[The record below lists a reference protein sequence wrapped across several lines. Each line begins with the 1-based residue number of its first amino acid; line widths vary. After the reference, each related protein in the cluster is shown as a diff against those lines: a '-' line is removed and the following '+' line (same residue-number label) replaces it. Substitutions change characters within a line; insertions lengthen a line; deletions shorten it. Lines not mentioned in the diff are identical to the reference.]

1 MGTELIGLGPD
12 AGAPDLIGV
21 GLIRLAVEERLT
33 PAAGSAP
40 WLGQLRAAS
49 FADAWLAFA
58 GPAAPGLRVPAETVL
73 QAVVRRAAELVLRCH
88 SGDGPAALERLGR
101 ASAEARDRARLA
113 DVSHPADPAALVLLW
128 HGVRAATAGSGP
140 AGDAERE
147 AHAGYVAER
156 SAAHVRE
163 HCRRQDLL
171 ALVLACARSAAAAL
185 AELTDGDR
193 DRALAVLDAEA
204 ARHMAPDAP
213 VPLWV
218 PGRFQDVPRV

>member
-1 MGTELIGLGPD
+1 MRTKLIGLGPD

-21 GLIRLAVEERLT
+21 GLIRLAVEERLA
-33 PAAGSAP
+33 PAAAP

-58 GPAAPGLRVPAETVL
+58 DPAAPGLRVPAETVL
-73 QAVVRRAAELVLRCH
+73 RAVVRRAAELVLGRH
-88 SGDGPAALERLGR
+88 HGDGPAALERLGR
-101 ASAEARDRARLA
+101 ESAEARDWARLA
-113 DVSHPADPAALVLLW
+113 EVSHPAEPAALVLLW
-128 HGVRAATAGSGP
+128 HGVRAATAGDGP
-140 AGDAERE
+140 AAEAERA
-147 AHAGYVAER
+147 AHTAQVAER

-163 HCRRQDLL
+163 RCRRQDLL

-193 DRALAVLDAEA
+193 GRALAVLDAYA
-204 ARHMAPDAP
+204 ARHMAPTAP

-218 PGRFQDVPRV
+218 PGRPDQLAA